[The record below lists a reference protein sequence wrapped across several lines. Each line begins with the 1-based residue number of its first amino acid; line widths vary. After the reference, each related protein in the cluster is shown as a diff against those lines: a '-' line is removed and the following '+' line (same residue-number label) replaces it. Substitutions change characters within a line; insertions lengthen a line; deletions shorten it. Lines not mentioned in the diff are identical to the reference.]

1 MYKSFIR
8 KNNISAA
15 ITIFIIFFIFFMTI
29 KPDFLFDKKGALRNF
44 GLGKTN
50 TTILPIW
57 LLVII
62 MAIVSYLFVLYY
74 LL

>member
-62 MAIVSYLFVLYY
+62 MAIVSYLVVLYY

>member
-8 KNNISAA
+8 KNNISTS
-15 ITIFIIFFIFFMTI
+15 IIIFLILFIIFVNL
-29 KPDFLFDKKGALRNF
+29 KPNFLFNRKGALRNF
-44 GLGKTN
+44 GIGKSD

-62 MAIVSYLFVLYY
+62 IAILSYLFVLYY

>member
-1 MYKSFIR
+1 MFRSLIK
-8 KNNISAA
+8 KNNLSA
-15 ITIFIIFFIFFMTI
+15 TIILFLILFFILVKL
-29 KPDFLFDKKGALRNF
+29 KPNCIFNKQGSLRNF

-57 LLVII
+57 LLVIVI
-62 MAIVSYLFVLYY
+62 AIISYLSIVYY